1 MDCVIAIRA
10 DGSQDDLIRIKDV
23 PASEIDFTRWKAA
36 EDTTM
41 KVEEILYMMHIDD
54 LNQQGQ
60 SSYLLGKKEDLIEII
75 SAPHVEL

>member
-41 KVEEILYMMHIDD
+41 KAEEILYMMHIDD

-60 SSYLLGKKEDLIEII
+60 SSYLLGKKKDLIEII